1 MRATH
6 KFAKLPFLLFL
17 FSFADRAS
25 LSCVAF
31 VFVFLLCSA
40 VRRRRSPSVDPPR
53 QRGHADAAGD
63 RRVGKPAIR
72 RFRASAAHY
81 DGGQSRLQQHMLVAL
96 HFSRVAVFGLPHPS
110 AHNTCSRVC
119 LRPSFSVQDGNE
131 NYEPI
136 EIIHLDAD
144 TAFTGLAFNNDGTI
158 LAISDNVSGLP
169 YGWAL

>member
-1 MRATH
+1 MSR
-6 KFAKLPFLLFL
+6 LYLC
-17 FSFADRAS
+17 FSFALQYGVDVHPLSIHRGNEGTLTPLVTAAS
-25 LSCVAF
+25 ANQRFVAF
-31 VFVFLLCSA
+31 AQVPLITTVVSRACNNTCWSRCTSPESLCLGS
-40 VRRRRSPSVDPPR
+40 
-53 QRGHADAAGD
+53 
-63 RRVGKPAIR
+63 
-72 RFRASAAHY
+72 
-81 DGGQSRLQQHMLVAL
+81 
-96 HFSRVAVFGLPHPS
+96 PHPS